1 MIEGVGGT
9 THAGSLSEVACT
21 DDKIADYLLTGNLP
35 KRRPGNR
42 SDVQCDPVPPP
53 TPTPVTG
60 ATAAAPS
67 GASTHDRLGSLRK
80 VITEA
85 AMPQP

>member
-1 MIEGVGGT
+1 V
-9 THAGSLSEVACT
+9 SCT
-21 DDKIADYLLTGNLP
+21 DDKIADYLLTGDLP

-53 TPTPVTG
+53 AATPVEG
-60 ATAAAPS
+60 AAASAKAGAAAHERAS
-67 GASTHDRLGSLRK
+67 GLRRQ
-80 VITEA
+80 IMDA